1 MQTDLRRSLLLLL
14 VAALLMPVQGRPAS
28 PADPAI
34 ERGRYLVR
42 VAGCN
47 DCHTP
52 GYMAADGATPE
63 ALWLTGDR
71 LGWRGPWGTTY
82 ASNLRLLIPALT
94 EEQWLSYVANLRS
107 RPPMPWFN
115 LREMSGDDLRAIYR
129 YLQALGPAGEPA
141 PAYVPADRVPE
152 PPFAQFP

>member
-1 MQTDLRRSLLLLL
+1 MQSGFQALFVLLVSLLP
-14 VAALLMPVQGRPAS
+14 PVEGLSAS
-28 PADPAI
+28 PEDPAI

-52 GYMAADGATPE
+52 GYMAADGAIPE

-82 ASNLRLLIPALT
+82 PSNLRLLVPALT
-94 EEQWLSYVANLRS
+94 EEQWLAYVANLRS

-115 LREMSGDDLRAIYR
+115 LREMSADDLRAIYR
-129 YLQALGPAGEPA
+129 YLKAMGPAGEPA
-141 PAYVPADRVPE
+141 PAYVPADRVPG